1 MHSSLPWIVPCV
13 VITFAI
19 PSAIADEQAD
29 VKAIVDKAI
38 KAVGGEGKLLRMFRW
53 KERYYIG
60 DSEAGTVRDA
70 ILQLPDHWWQDK
82 LDIAKGNPDRLDKTH
97 LVDAWTLAPLIDK
110 ESKLTL
116 LPEIAVEEKPAVGV
130 RLSRTGKADLNL
142 YFDKE
147 SGRLARI
154 DWRTFH
160 ITFSDWK
167 EVDGVKY
174 PSQSAVRT
182 KEGKLHVRTEFL
194 ELERL
199 KSLPEGLK

>member
-1 MHSSLPWIVPCV
+1 MHSLLTWIIPCV
-13 VITFAI
+13 VITIAVS
-19 PSAIADEQAD
+19 SANADEKSD

-38 KAVGGEGKLLRMFRW
+38 KAVGGEDKLLRMFRW

-82 LDIAKGNPDRLDKTH
+82 TDIAKDNPDRLDKTQ

-110 ESKLTL
+110 DSKLAP
-116 LPEIAVEEKPAVGV
+116 LPEITVDEKLALGV
-130 RLSRTGKADLNL
+130 RLSRHSKADLNL
-142 YFDKE
+142 YFDKD
-147 SGRLARI
+147 SGLLVRI
-154 DWRTFH
+154 DWRTYH

-167 EVDGVKY
+167 EVDGVNY
-174 PSQSAVRT
+174 PSKSFVRT
-182 KEGKLHVRTEFL
+182 KEGKLHLRTEFL

-199 KSLPEGLK
+199 KSLPDGLK